1 MKDIRAIFKEINGFF
16 LASGVFTY
24 TLGIVL
30 ALQAGQA
37 WNATSYFLGLLV
49 FFGFYLLE
57 RTYAYLSRSKI
68 NVFSTLQRSRR
79 LRSPELVF
87 FLFFLFAALLLCVYF
102 ISLLGGLRSP
112 NWVWFLLLAVG
123 ILMNVSKNL
132 NQWNMPYRWMTD
144 GIIISP
150 VLLFW
155 GASLAKLDSTPVLF
169 FLSLPLLFF
178 YLASQTSLQFE
189 TYGEDLKKG
198 HQALLVSIGWERGM
212 TLHHILVALGYLGL
226 GFYLYMSGAW
236 AIAWPVLMMMSV
248 SLLEV
253 WQLQRIAEGMRPNWG
268 LLKATAI
275 TQYLGVVYILL
286 FAFLTH

>member
-24 TLGIVL
+24 TLGTVL

-102 ISLLGGLRSP
+102 ISLSGGLRSP

-178 YLASQTSLQFE
+178 YLASQTCLQFE

-198 HQALLVSIGWERGM
+198 QQALLVSIGWERGM

-236 AIAWPVLMMMSV
+236 AIAWPVLLMMSV

-253 WQLQRIAEGMRPNWG
+253 WQLQRIAGGMRPNWG

>member
-1 MKDIRAIFKEINGFF
+1 MKEIRAIFKEINGFF

-24 TLGIVL
+24 TLGTVL
-30 ALQAGQA
+30 AVQAGQA
-37 WNATSYFLGLLV
+37 WNTTTYFLFFLI

-57 RTYAYLSRSKI
+57 RTYAYLSRAKI

-87 FLFFLFAALLLCVYF
+87 FLFCLFAALLLCVYF
-102 ISLLGGLRSP
+102 ISLSGGLRSP

-132 NQWNMPYRWMTD
+132 NQWSMPYRWMTD

-155 GASLAKLDSTPVLF
+155 GASLAKLDSTPILF

-189 TYGEDLKKG
+189 TYAEDLKKG
-198 HQALLVSIGWERGM
+198 QQALLVSIGWEHGM

-226 GFYLYMSGAW
+226 GFYLYISGAW
-236 AIAWPVLMMMSV
+236 VIAWPVLLMMSV
-248 SLLEV
+248 SLFEI
-253 WQLQRIAEGMRPNWG
+253 WQLQRIAGGMRPNWG

-275 TQYLGVVYILL
+275 TQYLGILYILL
-286 FAFLTH
+286 FAFLAH

>member
-1 MKDIRAIFKEINGFF
+1 MKEIRAIFKEINGFF

-24 TLGIVL
+24 TLGTVL
-30 ALQAGQA
+30 AVQAGQA
-37 WNATSYFLGLLV
+37 WNTTTFFLGLLI

-102 ISLLGGLRSP
+102 NSLSGGLRSP

-132 NQWNMPYRWMTD
+132 NQWSMPYRWMTD

-155 GASLAKLDSTPVLF
+155 GASLAKLDSTPILF
-169 FLSLPLLFF
+169 FLSLPLLLF

-189 TYGEDLKKG
+189 TYEEDLKKG
-198 HQALLVSIGWERGM
+198 QQALLVSIGWEHGM
-212 TLHHILVALGYLGL
+212 TLHHILVSLGYLGL
-226 GFYLYMSGAW
+226 GFYLYISGAW
-236 AIAWPVLMMMSV
+236 VIAWPVLLMMSV
-248 SLLEV
+248 SLFEI
-253 WQLQRIAEGMRPNWG
+253 WQLQRIASGMRPNWG
-268 LLKATAI
+268 LLKATGI
-275 TQYLGVVYILL
+275 TQYLGILYILL
-286 FAFLTH
+286 FAFLAH

>member
-24 TLGIVL
+24 TLGTVL
-30 ALQAGQA
+30 AVQAGQA
-37 WNATSYFLGLLV
+37 WNSTTYFLGLLI

-79 LRSPELVF
+79 LRSPELVI

-102 ISLLGGLRSP
+102 ISLTGGLRSP

-155 GASLAKLDSTPVLF
+155 GASLAKLDSTPILF

-178 YLASQTSLQFE
+178 YLASQTCLQFE

-198 HQALLVSIGWERGM
+198 QQALLVSIGWERGM

-253 WQLQRIAEGMRPNWG
+253 WQLQRIAGGMRPNWG

-275 TQYLGVVYILL
+275 TQYLGIVYILL

>member
-24 TLGIVL
+24 TLGTVL
-30 ALQAGQA
+30 AVQAGQA
-37 WNATSYFLGLLV
+37 WNSTTYFLGLLI

-79 LRSPELVF
+79 LRSPELVI

-102 ISLLGGLRSP
+102 ISLTGGLRSP

-155 GASLAKLDSTPVLF
+155 GASLAKLDSTPILF

-178 YLASQTSLQFE
+178 YLASQTCLQFE

-198 HQALLVSIGWERGM
+198 QQALLVSIGWERGM

-236 AIAWPVLMMMSV
+236 AIAWPVLLMMSV

-275 TQYLGVVYILL
+275 TQYLGIVYILL

>member
-16 LASGVFTY
+16 LTSGVFTY
-24 TLGIVL
+24 TLGTVL

-37 WNATSYFLGLLV
+37 WNATSFFLGMLV

-102 ISLLGGLRSP
+102 ISLSGGLRSP

-178 YLASQTSLQFE
+178 YLASQTCLQFE

-236 AIAWPVLMMMSV
+236 AIAWPVLLMMSV

-253 WQLQRIAEGMRPNWG
+253 WQLQRIAGGMRPNWG

-275 TQYLGVVYILL
+275 TQYLGIVYILL

>member
-1 MKDIRAIFKEINGFF
+1 MKDIRAIFKEVDGFF
-16 LASGVFTY
+16 LAAGIFTY
-24 TLGIVL
+24 TLGTVL

-37 WNATSYFLGLLV
+37 WNAAKFFLGLFI

-87 FLFFLFAALLLCVYF
+87 FLFFIFAALLLCVYF
-102 ISLLGGLRSP
+102 LSLSGGLRSP
-112 NWVWFLLLAVG
+112 TWVWFLLLAVG
-123 ILMNVSKNL
+123 ILMNVSRNL

-144 GIIISP
+144 GIVISP
-150 VLLFW
+150 VMLFW
-155 GASLAKLDSTPVLF
+155 GASLAVLDSTPILF

-178 YLASQTSLQFE
+178 YLASETSLQFE

-198 HQALLVSIGWERGM
+198 RQALLVSIGWEHGI
-212 TLHHILVALGYLGL
+212 TLHHILIALGYLGL
-226 GFYLYMSGAW
+226 GFYLFISGAW
-236 AIAWPVLMMMSV
+236 TIAWPVLLMMSV
-248 SLLEV
+248 SLLEI
-253 WQLQRIAEGMRPNWG
+253 WQLQRIAAGMRPNWG
-268 LLKATAI
+268 LLKANAI
-275 TQYLGVVYILL
+275 IQYLGVVYILL

>member
-1 MKDIRAIFKEINGFF
+1 MKEIRAIFKEIKGFF

-24 TLGIVL
+24 TLGTVL
-30 ALQAGQA
+30 AVQAGQA
-37 WNATSYFLGLLV
+37 WNTTTFFLGLLI

-102 ISLLGGLRSP
+102 ISLSGGLRSP

-132 NQWNMPYRWMTD
+132 NQWSMPYRWMTD

-155 GASLAKLDSTPVLF
+155 GASLAKLDSTPILF

-189 TYGEDLKKG
+189 TYAEDLKKG
-198 HQALLVSIGWERGM
+198 QQALLVSIGWERGM

-226 GFYLYMSGAW
+226 GFYLYISGAW
-236 AIAWPVLMMMSV
+236 VIAWPVLLMMSV
-248 SLLEV
+248 SLFEI
-253 WQLQRIAEGMRPNWG
+253 WQLQRIAGGMRPNWG

-275 TQYLGVVYILL
+275 TQYLGILYILL
-286 FAFLTH
+286 FAFLAH

>member
-1 MKDIRAIFKEINGFF
+1 MKEIRAIFKEIKGFF

-24 TLGIVL
+24 TLGTVL
-30 ALQAGQA
+30 AVQAGQA
-37 WNATSYFLGLLV
+37 WNTTTYFLGLLI

-102 ISLLGGLRSP
+102 ISLSGGLRSP

-132 NQWNMPYRWMTD
+132 NQWSMPYRWMTD

-155 GASLAKLDSTPVLF
+155 GASLAKLDSTPILF

-189 TYGEDLKKG
+189 TYAEDLKKG
-198 HQALLVSIGWERGM
+198 QQALLVSIGWERGM

-226 GFYLYMSGAW
+226 GFYLYISGAW
-236 AIAWPVLMMMSV
+236 VIAWPVLLMMSV
-248 SLLEV
+248 SLFEI
-253 WQLQRIAEGMRPNWG
+253 WQLQRIAGGMRPNWG

-275 TQYLGVVYILL
+275 TQYLGILYILL
-286 FAFLTH
+286 FAFLAH

>member
-24 TLGIVL
+24 TLGTVL
-30 ALQAGQA
+30 AVQAGQA
-37 WNATSYFLGLLV
+37 WNSTTYFLGLLI

-79 LRSPELVF
+79 LRSPELVI

-102 ISLLGGLRSP
+102 ISLTGGLRSP

-155 GASLAKLDSTPVLF
+155 GASLAKLDSTPILF

-178 YLASQTSLQFE
+178 YLASQTCLQFE

-198 HQALLVSIGWERGM
+198 QQALLVSIGWERGM

-236 AIAWPVLMMMSV
+236 AIAWPVLLMMSV

-253 WQLQRIAEGMRPNWG
+253 WQLQRIAGGMRPNWG

-275 TQYLGVVYILL
+275 TQYLGIVYILL

>member
-1 MKDIRAIFKEINGFF
+1 MKEIRAIFKEINGFF

-24 TLGIVL
+24 TLGTVL
-30 ALQAGQA
+30 AVQAGQA
-37 WNATSYFLGLLV
+37 WNTTTYFLGLLI

-87 FLFFLFAALLLCVYF
+87 FLFFLSAALLLCVYF
-102 ISLLGGLRSP
+102 ISLSGGLRSP

-132 NQWNMPYRWMTD
+132 NQWSMPYRWMTD

-155 GASLAKLDSTPVLF
+155 GASLAKLDSTPILF

-189 TYGEDLKKG
+189 TYAEDLKKG
-198 HQALLVSIGWERGM
+198 QQALLVSIGWEHGM

-226 GFYLYMSGAW
+226 GFYLYISGAW
-236 AIAWPVLMMMSV
+236 VIAWPVLLMMSV
-248 SLLEV
+248 SLFEI
-253 WQLQRIAEGMRPNWG
+253 WQLQRIAGGMRPNWG

-275 TQYLGVVYILL
+275 TQYLGILYILL
-286 FAFLTH
+286 FAFLAH

>member
-16 LASGVFTY
+16 LTSGVFTY
-24 TLGIVL
+24 TLGTVL

-253 WQLQRIAEGMRPNWG
+253 WQLQRIAGGMRPNWG

-275 TQYLGVVYILL
+275 TQYLGIVYILL

>member
-16 LASGVFTY
+16 LTSGVFTY
-24 TLGIVL
+24 TLGTVL

-37 WNATSYFLGLLV
+37 WNATSYFLGLLI

-79 LRSPELVF
+79 LRSPELVI

-102 ISLLGGLRSP
+102 ISLTGGLRSP

-150 VLLFW
+150 ILLFW
-155 GASLAKLDSTPVLF
+155 GASLAKLDSTPILF
-169 FLSLPLLFF
+169 FLSLPLLLF

-189 TYGEDLKKG
+189 TYEEDLKKG
-198 HQALLVSIGWERGM
+198 QQALLVSIGWERGM

-226 GFYLYMSGAW
+226 GFYLYISGAW
-236 AIAWPVLMMMSV
+236 VIAWPVLLMMSV
-248 SLLEV
+248 SLFEI
-253 WQLQRIAEGMRPNWG
+253 WQLQRIAGGMRPNWG

-275 TQYLGVVYILL
+275 TQYLGIVYILL

>member
-1 MKDIRAIFKEINGFF
+1 MKEIRAIFREINGFF
-16 LASGVFTY
+16 LASGIFTY
-24 TLGIVL
+24 TLGTVL
-30 ALQAGQA
+30 AVQAGQA
-37 WNATSYFLGLLV
+37 WNTTTYFLGLLI

-68 NVFSTLQRSRR
+68 NIFSTLQRSRR

-102 ISLLGGLRSP
+102 ISLSGGLRSP

-123 ILMNVSKNL
+123 ILMNISKNL
-132 NQWNMPYRWMTD
+132 NQWSMPYRWMTD

-155 GASLAKLDSTPVLF
+155 GASLAKLDSTPILF

-178 YLASQTSLQFE
+178 YLASQTSLEFE

-198 HQALLVSIGWERGM
+198 QQALLVSIGWEHGM

-226 GFYLYMSGAW
+226 GFYLYISGAW
-236 AIAWPVLMMMSV
+236 LIAWPVLLMMSV
-248 SLLEV
+248 SLFEI
-253 WQLQRIAEGMRPNWG
+253 WQLQRIAGGMRPNWG

-275 TQYLGVVYILL
+275 TQYLGILYILL
-286 FAFLTH
+286 FAFLAH

>member
-16 LASGVFTY
+16 LTSGVFTY
-24 TLGIVL
+24 TLGTVL

-102 ISLLGGLRSP
+102 ISLSGGLRSP

-236 AIAWPVLMMMSV
+236 AIAWPVLLMMSV

-275 TQYLGVVYILL
+275 TQYLGIVYILL

>member
-24 TLGIVL
+24 TLGTVL
-30 ALQAGQA
+30 AVQAGQA
-37 WNATSYFLGLLV
+37 WNSTTYFLGLLI

-79 LRSPELVF
+79 LRSPELVI

-102 ISLLGGLRSP
+102 ISLTGGLRSP

-155 GASLAKLDSTPVLF
+155 GASLAKLDSTPILF

-178 YLASQTSLQFE
+178 YLASQTCLQFE

-198 HQALLVSIGWERGM
+198 QQALLVSIGWERGM

-253 WQLQRIAEGMRPNWG
+253 WQLQRIASGMRPNWG

-275 TQYLGVVYILL
+275 TQYLGIVYILL

>member
-16 LASGVFTY
+16 LTSGVFTY
-24 TLGIVL
+24 TLGTVL

-102 ISLLGGLRSP
+102 ISLSGGLRSP

-275 TQYLGVVYILL
+275 TQYLGIVYILL

>member
-1 MKDIRAIFKEINGFF
+1 MKEIRAIFREINGFF
-16 LASGVFTY
+16 LASGIFTY
-24 TLGIVL
+24 TLGTVL
-30 ALQAGQA
+30 AVQAGQA
-37 WNATSYFLGLLV
+37 WNTTTYFLGLLI

-102 ISLLGGLRSP
+102 ISLSGGLRSP
-112 NWVWFLLLAVG
+112 NWVWFLLLALG

-132 NQWNMPYRWMTD
+132 NQWSMPYRWMTD

-155 GASLAKLDSTPVLF
+155 GASLAKLDSTPILF

-198 HQALLVSIGWERGM
+198 QQALLVSIGWEHGM

-226 GFYLYMSGAW
+226 GFYLYISGAW
-236 AIAWPVLMMMSV
+236 VIAWPVLLMMSV
-248 SLLEV
+248 SLFEI
-253 WQLQRIAEGMRPNWG
+253 WQLQRIAGGMRPNWG

-275 TQYLGVVYILL
+275 TQYLGILYILL
-286 FAFLTH
+286 FAFLAH

>member
-1 MKDIRAIFKEINGFF
+1 MKEIRAIFREINGLF

-24 TLGIVL
+24 TLGTVL
-30 ALQAGQA
+30 AVQAGQG
-37 WNATSYFLGLLV
+37 WKTTTYFLGLLI

-102 ISLLGGLRSP
+102 ISLSGGLRSP

-132 NQWNMPYRWMTD
+132 NQWSMPYRWMTD

-155 GASLAKLDSTPVLF
+155 GASLAKLDSTPILF

-198 HQALLVSIGWERGM
+198 QQALLVSIGWEHGM

-226 GFYLYMSGAW
+226 GFYLYISGAW
-236 AIAWPVLMMMSV
+236 VIAWPVLLMMSV
-248 SLLEV
+248 SLFEI
-253 WQLQRIAEGMRPNWG
+253 WQLQRIAGGMRPNWG

-275 TQYLGVVYILL
+275 TQYLGILYILL
-286 FAFLTH
+286 FAFLAH

>member
-24 TLGIVL
+24 TLGTVL

-57 RTYAYLSRSKI
+57 RTYAYLSHSKI

-87 FLFFLFAALLLCVYF
+87 FLFFLFATLLLCVYF
-102 ISLLGGLRSP
+102 ISLSGGLRSP

-123 ILMNVSKNL
+123 MLMNVSKNL

-178 YLASQTSLQFE
+178 YLASQTCLQFE

-198 HQALLVSIGWERGM
+198 QQALLVSIGWERGM

-236 AIAWPVLMMMSV
+236 AIAWPVLLMMSV

-275 TQYLGVVYILL
+275 TQYLGIVYILL

>member
-1 MKDIRAIFKEINGFF
+1 
-16 LASGVFTY
+16 
-24 TLGIVL
+24 
-30 ALQAGQA
+30 
-37 WNATSYFLGLLV
+37 
-49 FFGFYLLE
+49 
-57 RTYAYLSRSKI
+57 
-68 NVFSTLQRSRR
+68 
-79 LRSPELVF
+79 
-87 FLFFLFAALLLCVYF
+87 
-102 ISLLGGLRSP
+102 
-112 NWVWFLLLAVG
+112 
-123 ILMNVSKNL
+123 MNVSKNL

-253 WQLQRIAEGMRPNWG
+253 WQLQRIAGGMRPNWG

-275 TQYLGVVYILL
+275 TQYLGIVYILL

>member
-1 MKDIRAIFKEINGFF
+1 MKEIRAIFKEINGFF

-24 TLGIVL
+24 TLGTVL
-30 ALQAGQA
+30 AVQAGQA
-37 WNATSYFLGLLV
+37 WNTTTYFLGLLI

-102 ISLLGGLRSP
+102 ISLSGGLRSP

-132 NQWNMPYRWMTD
+132 NQWSMPYRWMTD

-155 GASLAKLDSTPVLF
+155 GASLAKLNSTPILF

-189 TYGEDLKKG
+189 TYAEDLKKG
-198 HQALLVSIGWERGM
+198 QQALLVSIGWEHGM
-212 TLHHILVALGYLGL
+212 TLHHILVSLGYLGL
-226 GFYLYMSGAW
+226 GFYLYISGAW
-236 AIAWPVLMMMSV
+236 VIAWPVLLMMSV
-248 SLLEV
+248 SLFEI
-253 WQLQRIAEGMRPNWG
+253 WQLQRIASGMRPNWG
-268 LLKATAI
+268 LLKATGI
-275 TQYLGVVYILL
+275 TQYLGILYILL
-286 FAFLTH
+286 FAFLAH

>member
-16 LASGVFTY
+16 LSSGVFTY
-24 TLGIVL
+24 TLGTVL

-37 WNATSYFLGLLV
+37 WNAITFFLGLLV

-102 ISLLGGLRSP
+102 ISLSGDLRSP
-112 NWVWFLLLAVG
+112 NWIWFLLLAVG

-198 HQALLVSIGWERGM
+198 QQALLVSIGWERGM

-236 AIAWPVLMMMSV
+236 AIAWPVLLMMSV
-248 SLLEV
+248 SLFEV
-253 WQLQRIAEGMRPNWG
+253 WQLQRIAGGMRPNWG

-275 TQYLGVVYILL
+275 TQYLGIVYILL

>member
-1 MKDIRAIFKEINGFF
+1 MKEIRAIFKEINGFF

-24 TLGIVL
+24 TLGTVL
-30 ALQAGQA
+30 AVQAGQA
-37 WNATSYFLGLLV
+37 WNTTTYFLGLLI

-102 ISLLGGLRSP
+102 ISLSGGLRSP

-132 NQWNMPYRWMTD
+132 NQWSMPYRWMTD

-155 GASLAKLDSTPVLF
+155 GASLAKLDSTPILF

-189 TYGEDLKKG
+189 TYAEDLKKG
-198 HQALLVSIGWERGM
+198 QQALLVSIGWEHGM
-212 TLHHILVALGYLGL
+212 TLHHVLVALGYLGL
-226 GFYLYMSGAW
+226 GFYLYISGAW
-236 AIAWPVLMMMSV
+236 LIAWPVLLMMSV
-248 SLLEV
+248 SLFEI
-253 WQLQRIAEGMRPNWG
+253 WQLQRIAGGMRPNWG

-275 TQYLGVVYILL
+275 IQYLGILYILL
-286 FAFLTH
+286 FAFLAH

>member
-24 TLGIVL
+24 TLGTVL

-37 WNATSYFLGLLV
+37 WNAISFFLGLLV

-79 LRSPELVF
+79 LRSPELVI

-102 ISLLGGLRSP
+102 ISLTGGLRSP

-150 VLLFW
+150 ILLFW
-155 GASLAKLDSTPVLF
+155 GASLAKLDSTPILF
-169 FLSLPLLFF
+169 FLSLPLLLF

-189 TYGEDLKKG
+189 TYEEDLKKG
-198 HQALLVSIGWERGM
+198 QQALLVSIGWERGM

-226 GFYLYMSGAW
+226 GFYLYISGAW
-236 AIAWPVLMMMSV
+236 VIAWPVLLMMSV
-248 SLLEV
+248 SLFEI
-253 WQLQRIAEGMRPNWG
+253 WQLQRIAGGMRPNWG

-275 TQYLGVVYILL
+275 TQYLGIVYILL

>member
-24 TLGIVL
+24 TLGTVL

-102 ISLLGGLRSP
+102 ISLSGGLRSP

-178 YLASQTSLQFE
+178 YLASQTCLQFE
-189 TYGEDLKKG
+189 TYGEELKKG
-198 HQALLVSIGWERGM
+198 QQALLVSIGWERGM

-236 AIAWPVLMMMSV
+236 AIAWPVLLMMSV

-253 WQLQRIAEGMRPNWG
+253 WQLQRIAGGMRPNWG

>member
-24 TLGIVL
+24 TLGTVL

-57 RTYAYLSRSKI
+57 RTYAYLSHSKI

-87 FLFFLFAALLLCVYF
+87 FLFFLFATLLLCVYF
-102 ISLLGGLRSP
+102 ISLSGGLRSP

-123 ILMNVSKNL
+123 MLMNVSKNL

-178 YLASQTSLQFE
+178 YLASQTCLQFE

-253 WQLQRIAEGMRPNWG
+253 WQLQRIASGMRPNWG

-275 TQYLGVVYILL
+275 TQYLGIVYILL

>member
-16 LASGVFTY
+16 LTSGVFTY
-24 TLGIVL
+24 TLGTVL

-37 WNATSYFLGLLV
+37 WNATSFFLGMFV

-102 ISLLGGLRSP
+102 ISLSGGLRSP

-253 WQLQRIAEGMRPNWG
+253 WQLQRIAGGMRPNWG

-275 TQYLGVVYILL
+275 TQYLGIVYILL

>member
-1 MKDIRAIFKEINGFF
+1 MKEIRAIFKEINGFF

-24 TLGIVL
+24 TLGTVL
-30 ALQAGQA
+30 AVQAGQA
-37 WNATSYFLGLLV
+37 WNTTTYFLGLLI

-102 ISLLGGLRSP
+102 TSLSGGLRSP

-123 ILMNVSKNL
+123 ILMNISKNL
-132 NQWNMPYRWMTD
+132 NQWSMPYRWMTD

-155 GASLAKLDSTPVLF
+155 GASLAKLDSTPILF

-198 HQALLVSIGWERGM
+198 QQALLVSIGWEHGM

-236 AIAWPVLMMMSV
+236 AIAWPVLLMMSV

-275 TQYLGVVYILL
+275 TQYLGIVYILL

>member
-1 MKDIRAIFKEINGFF
+1 
-16 LASGVFTY
+16 
-24 TLGIVL
+24 
-30 ALQAGQA
+30 
-37 WNATSYFLGLLV
+37 
-49 FFGFYLLE
+49 
-57 RTYAYLSRSKI
+57 
-68 NVFSTLQRSRR
+68 
-79 LRSPELVF
+79 
-87 FLFFLFAALLLCVYF
+87 
-102 ISLLGGLRSP
+102 
-112 NWVWFLLLAVG
+112 
-123 ILMNVSKNL
+123 
-132 NQWNMPYRWMTD
+132 MPYRWMTD

-178 YLASQTSLQFE
+178 YLASQTCLQFE

-253 WQLQRIAEGMRPNWG
+253 WQLQRIASGMRPNWG

-275 TQYLGVVYILL
+275 TQYLGIVYILL

>member
-16 LASGVFTY
+16 LTSGVFTY
-24 TLGIVL
+24 TLGTVL

-37 WNATSYFLGLLV
+37 WNATSFFLGMLV

-102 ISLLGGLRSP
+102 ISLSGGLRSP

-236 AIAWPVLMMMSV
+236 AIAWPVLLMMSV

-253 WQLQRIAEGMRPNWG
+253 WQLQRIAGGMRPNWG

-275 TQYLGVVYILL
+275 TQYLGIVYILL

>member
-1 MKDIRAIFKEINGFF
+1 MKDIRAIFKEVDGFF
-16 LASGVFTY
+16 LAAGFFTY
-24 TLGIVL
+24 TLGTVL

-37 WNATSYFLGLLV
+37 WNTAKFFLGLFI

-87 FLFFLFAALLLCVYF
+87 FLFFIFAALLLCVYF
-102 ISLLGGLRSP
+102 LSLSGGLRSP
-112 NWVWFLLLAVG
+112 TWVWFLLLAVG
-123 ILMNVSKNL
+123 ILMNVSRNL

-144 GIIISP
+144 GIVISP
-150 VLLFW
+150 VMLFW
-155 GASLAKLDSTPVLF
+155 GASLAVLDSTPILF

-178 YLASQTSLQFE
+178 YLASETSLQFE

-198 HQALLVSIGWERGM
+198 RQALLVSIGWEHGI
-212 TLHHILVALGYLGL
+212 TLHHILIALGYLGL
-226 GFYLYMSGAW
+226 GFYLYISGAW
-236 AIAWPVLMMMSV
+236 TIAWPVLLMMSV
-248 SLLEV
+248 SLLEI
-253 WQLQRIAEGMRPNWG
+253 WQLQRIAAGMRPNWG
-268 LLKATAI
+268 LLKANAI
-275 TQYLGVVYILL
+275 IQYLGVVYILL

>member
-1 MKDIRAIFKEINGFF
+1 MKEIRAIFKEINGFF

-24 TLGIVL
+24 TLGTVL
-30 ALQAGQA
+30 AVQAGQA
-37 WNATSYFLGLLV
+37 WNTTTYFLGLLI

-79 LRSPELVF
+79 LRSPELVI

-102 ISLLGGLRSP
+102 ISLTGGLRSP

-132 NQWNMPYRWMTD
+132 NQWSMPYRWMTD

-155 GASLAKLDSTPVLF
+155 GASLAKLDSTPILF

-178 YLASQTSLQFE
+178 YLASQTSLQFD
-189 TYGEDLKKG
+189 TYAEDLKKG
-198 HQALLVSIGWERGM
+198 QQALLVSIGWEHGM

-226 GFYLYMSGAW
+226 GFYLYISGAW
-236 AIAWPVLMMMSV
+236 VIAWPVLLMMSV
-248 SLLEV
+248 SLFEI
-253 WQLQRIAEGMRPNWG
+253 WQLQRIAGGMRPNWG

-275 TQYLGVVYILL
+275 TQYLGILYILL
-286 FAFLTH
+286 FAFLAH

>member
-1 MKDIRAIFKEINGFF
+1 MKEIRAIFKEINGFF

-24 TLGIVL
+24 TLGTVL
-30 ALQAGQA
+30 AVQAGQA
-37 WNATSYFLGLLV
+37 WNTTTYFLGLLI

-102 ISLLGGLRSP
+102 ISLSGGLRSP

-132 NQWNMPYRWMTD
+132 NQWSMPYRWMTD

-155 GASLAKLDSTPVLF
+155 GASLAKLDSTPILF

-189 TYGEDLKKG
+189 TYAEDLKKG
-198 HQALLVSIGWERGM
+198 QQALLVSIGWEHGM
-212 TLHHILVALGYLGL
+212 TLHHVLVALGYLGL
-226 GFYLYMSGAW
+226 GFYLYISGAW
-236 AIAWPVLMMMSV
+236 LIAWPVLLMMSV
-248 SLLEV
+248 SLFEI
-253 WQLQRIAEGMRPNWG
+253 WQLQRIASGMRPNWG

-275 TQYLGVVYILL
+275 TQYLGILYILL
-286 FAFLTH
+286 FAFLAH

>member
-1 MKDIRAIFKEINGFF
+1 MKEIRAIFREINGFF

-24 TLGIVL
+24 TLGTVL
-30 ALQAGQA
+30 AVQAGQA
-37 WNATSYFLGLLV
+37 WNTITYFLGLLI
-49 FFGFYLLE
+49 FLGFYLLE

-87 FLFFLFAALLLCVYF
+87 FLFFLFAVLLLCVYF
-102 ISLLGGLRSP
+102 ISLSGGLRSP

-132 NQWNMPYRWMTD
+132 NQWSMPYRWMTD

-155 GASLAKLDSTPVLF
+155 GASLAKLDSTPILF

-198 HQALLVSIGWERGM
+198 QQALLVSIDWEHGM
-212 TLHHILVALGYLGL
+212 TLHHILVVLGYLGL
-226 GFYLYMSGAW
+226 GFYLYISGAW
-236 AIAWPVLMMMSV
+236 VIAWPVLLMMSV
-248 SLLEV
+248 SLFEI
-253 WQLQRIAEGMRPNWG
+253 WQLQRIAGGMRPNWG

-275 TQYLGVVYILL
+275 TQYLGILYILL
-286 FAFLTH
+286 FAFLAH

>member
-1 MKDIRAIFKEINGFF
+1 MEDIRAIFKEINGFF

-24 TLGIVL
+24 TLGTVL

-102 ISLLGGLRSP
+102 ISLSGGLRSP

-236 AIAWPVLMMMSV
+236 AIAWPVLLMMSV

-253 WQLQRIAEGMRPNWG
+253 WQLQRIAGGMRPNWG

-275 TQYLGVVYILL
+275 TQYLGIVYILL

>member
-24 TLGIVL
+24 TLGTVL

-79 LRSPELVF
+79 LRSPELVI

-102 ISLLGGLRSP
+102 ISLTGGLRSP

-155 GASLAKLDSTPVLF
+155 GASLAKLDSTPILF

-178 YLASQTSLQFE
+178 YLASQTCLQFE

-198 HQALLVSIGWERGM
+198 QQALLVSIGWERGM

-236 AIAWPVLMMMSV
+236 AIAWPVLLMMSV

-275 TQYLGVVYILL
+275 TQYLGIVYILL